1 MSETSTVIQLFR
13 KWRSGDEASGQEMA
27 QRFSDWYYAISTIRI
42 PGTAGRPPMEA
53 ACQSFAQGIV
63 TVTRPRALV
72 DWAHDLLERELSAA
86 GYGLDQQIE
95 TGSDNPNAMTRN
107 RSPRELLQLVANS
120 VEPAHLQI
128 LALAYNPSTPL
139 SVVDRAAEPLG
150 GTPFALLKARY
161 EIKRALRAGHDVPF
175 AVAPDDMDMDRA
187 PISLYEAHRLASGKE
202 MAELEKWL
210 LSDIDLCKDIAEF
223 SAFVH
228 ALRGGAL
235 AEYAVEPEAPVEA
248 PTPQPVEAAT
258 AQPEAT
264 GDGLFAKKTD
274 SSATPTVDSVT
285 QPESAPGAPVTPPNE
300 GQSTQ
305 TETELVETTP
315 DPVAETPAPQPS
327 PSGQPAAKG
336 STFRATLIT
345 LATVIAMIVLIG
357 MIFVFILRG

>member
-86 GYGLDQQIE
+86 GYGLNEQVQ

-107 RSPRELLQLVANS
+107 RSPRELLQSVAGS
-120 VEPAHLQI
+120 VDPALLQI
-128 LALAYNPSTPL
+128 LALAYNQSTPL
-139 SVVDRAAEPLG
+139 AVVDRAAEPLG
-150 GTPFALLKARY
+150 GTPYALLKARY
-161 EIKRALRAGHDVPF
+161 QIKRALRAGHDVPF
-175 AVAPDDMDMDRA
+175 AVAPEDMDMDRA

-228 ALRGGAL
+228 ALRGGAF
-235 AEYAVEPEAPVEA
+235 AEFAVEPETPAEPIAVETESPTDTEGSVGIESDPPAAPHVE
-248 PTPQPVEAAT
+248 P
-258 AQPEAT
+258 
-264 GDGLFAKKTD
+264 
-274 SSATPTVDSVT
+274 ATPSEIA
-285 QPESAPGAPVTPPNE
+285 PSAVPTSANEGSPPPNNADL
-300 GQSTQ
+300 
-305 TETELVETTP
+305 ET
-315 DPVAETPAPQPS
+315 DPPEVAAEPPAPRPS
-327 PSGQPAAKG
+327 PSPSAPPAAKG